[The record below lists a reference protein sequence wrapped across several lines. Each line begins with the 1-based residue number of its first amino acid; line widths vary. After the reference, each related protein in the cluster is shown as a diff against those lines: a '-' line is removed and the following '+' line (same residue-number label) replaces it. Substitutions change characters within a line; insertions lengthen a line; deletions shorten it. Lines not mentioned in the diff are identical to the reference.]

1 MLFYKLY
8 YGAANKLR
16 QKAPSNYRE
25 PPWCLGLYLQVAP
38 GKKRRHQCLWRY
50 GSSCTSK
57 STSRTVIICKVDRTY
72 YLGCRIEIFLH
83 LYCVR
88 ERSNN
93 IKYFVWIPEYKYGY
107 ISSSSVTSL
116 HNVHCKGYKYT
127 LLYILY
133 IFIISL
139 YLTITVVV

>member
-93 IKYFVWIPEYKYGY
+93 IKYFFGY
-107 ISSSSVTSL
+107 QNTNTGTYHL
-116 HNVHCKGYKYT
+116 H
-127 LLYILY
+127 LLLVYITYIVKDINIHYY
-133 IFIISL
+133 IFYIFL
-139 YLTITVVV
+139 